1 LESSERWFAL
11 ALLVSAVACGN
22 GSASNSGPTV
32 SSGGSANPPAGGAG
46 TAGAV
51 VAMGG
56 APAGGGGAPSAVG
69 GSAQSGA
76 SSAGAASVAGTN
88 AGGAA
93 GVGGGLAGAA
103 GGAGTS
109 AVVLGGPSLPCNF
122 AFCENFEG
130 YAEGTHPHDARW
142 VNAVG
147 GAQTIVDSL
156 KPARGSR
163 ALHIKFEQN
172 PQQSHWLRTNEP
184 FPKLARQHFGRIFV
198 WIEQLPDQKIEY
210 RHWVTVQMEPL
221 GNNPVLRVL
230 GGETPPDIGANA
242 NNILKQN
249 SAMFDLITPDE
260 DRRREDTVNIV
271 PKTWFCFEWSLDV
284 DANQYRMWLD
294 GKPMS
299 GANWDHSNPAYTFAP
314 IDHLWLGWTDWH
326 NDSANWEVYLDE
338 IALDSKRIGCDK

>member
-1 LESSERWFAL
+1 
-11 ALLVSAVACGN
+11 LLVAPACGN
-22 GSASNSGPTV
+22 GSAPNGGAANPSGGQAGVGGSV
-32 SSGGSANPPAGGAG
+32 SLGGAVGTGGAAAGNGGAPQAQAGSAQGGAASGGASSSAGTAGTAGTAGVTAAAGAGGSGGSAG
-46 TAGAV
+46 
-51 VAMGG
+51 
-56 APAGGGGAPSAVG
+56 
-69 GSAQSGA
+69 
-76 SSAGAASVAGTN
+76 SAGA
-88 AGGAA
+88 
-93 GVGGGLAGAA
+93 
-103 GGAGTS
+103 AGTS
-109 AVVLGGPSLPCNF
+109 AVLLGGPSLPCTF
-122 AFCENFEG
+122 AFCEGFES

-142 VNAVG
+142 VSAVG
-147 GAQTIVDSL
+147 GQQTIVDSM
-156 KPARGSR
+156 KPARGAR

-184 FPKLARQHFGRIFV
+184 FPKLARKHFGRIFV
-198 WIEQLPDQKIEY
+198 WIEQLPDQLIEY

-230 GGETPPDIGANA
+230 GGETPPDIGANS

-271 PKTWFCFEWSLDV
+271 AKTWFCFEWSLDV

-294 GKPMS
+294 GKPMT

-338 IALDSKRIGCDK
+338 VALDENRIGCDK